1 MSEYIRAFSARAG
14 TPLLLPAETLAMGLM
29 GLCEGVQFLHTI
41 DPQNVTIDTAEAVLA
56 GFFARVVFG
65 RDVTQ

>member
-1 MSEYIRAFSARAG
+1 
-14 TPLLLPAETLAMGLM
+14 MGLM

-41 DPQNVTIDTAEAVLA
+41 DPQNVSSDTAEAVLA

-65 RDVTQ
+65 RDVGL